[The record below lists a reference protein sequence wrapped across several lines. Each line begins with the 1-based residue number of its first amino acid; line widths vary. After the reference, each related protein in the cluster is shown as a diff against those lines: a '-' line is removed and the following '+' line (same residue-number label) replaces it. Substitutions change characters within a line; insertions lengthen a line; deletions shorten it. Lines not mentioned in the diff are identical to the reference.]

1 MLALPVLAAFGM
13 HDLCRKLVV
22 IFLSSGFDACVIPDT
37 FLQDPSKYF
46 SSTPWSGYPSTN
58 TRGIYDLNPI
68 YERHQSSK
76 LLMDTADSL
85 VLSAVSKI
93 RFEI

>member
-46 SSTPWSGYPSTN
+46 SSTPWAGYHSTF
-58 TRGIYDLNPI
+58 TRGIYDLNPM
-68 YERHQSSK
+68 R
-76 LLMDTADSL
+76 SL
-85 VLSAVSKI
+85 KTPIIEIPDGYSRLFSFECSVKI
-93 RFEI
+93 TL